1 MKKNLRLTI
10 LFLLGLTAVKAQV
23 SANEG
28 RALDFIKSQSNK
40 VGSRTNDHFKL
51 KFVSKGAAG
60 EILRFQQ
67 TINDVPVYETEFLVN
82 FDNDNEIVFSTNNL
96 DYTVEN
102 IATLPQ
108 INSEQAKLIAIKE
121 LNPTGEI
128 TFQKSE
134 LLVYNKDKG
143 TRLVYRTST
152 LIDDKPGDWE
162 VFIDA
167 ITSEVIS
174 VKNVA
179 MYHHLS
185 ADEKISK
192 RNKKKEQ
199 KNNQA
204 PFFKAP
210 LAFVSGTALVFDPDP
225 LSSAHVAYG
234 GNYIDNADATNAQLD
249 AARIAV
255 TLPEIDLTAGV
266 YRLKSSYVDIAD
278 FEKPKKGLFTQATSV
293 FNYNRFDDNF
303 EAVNAFYYLDKSM
316 RYINSTLGVYCR
328 PSQNGGVFQFDP
340 SGLSGIDNS
349 HYIPAS
355 ENIAFGEGCVDDA
368 EDADVVLHEFG
379 HAIHDW
385 LTGGNS
391 SQVNGLGEGSGD
403 YWAQSYSRSLN
414 QWATTEPAY
423 NYVFSWDGNNDCWS
437 GRTTNYGPTYTATP
451 TTTEIH
457 DYGQVWATVLM
468 KIYNQIGRQKTD
480 KAFLEGLKLTGST
493 TNQPQAATAVRQA
506 AINMNYSCADI
517 KTMTTLFNET
527 GYKLPAVTFTLNVP
541 ANLTA
546 SVAAGNVYVL
556 PNYASQCNAI
566 SANCDSVISQS
577 PVSGT
582 SLSPGVHTI
591 TMLANSPTGKSVN
604 ALVSKTFT
612 LTVQS
617 VLGVNE
623 VLKNNLK
630 VYPNPSATNITI
642 KGDFIA
648 NQNIAIFNVLGQ
660 KVMENTLKSDESV
673 LDISKL
679 ALGVYT
685 IKFKETKAT
694 IKFVR
699 N

>member
-1 MKKNLRLTI
+1 M
-10 LFLLGLTAVKAQV
+10 
-23 SANEG
+23 
-28 RALDFIKSQSNK
+28 
-40 VGSRTNDHFKL
+40 
-51 KFVSKGAAG
+51 
-60 EILRFQQ
+60 
-67 TINDVPVYETEFLVN
+67 
-82 FDNDNEIVFSTNNL
+82 
-96 DYTVEN
+96 
-102 IATLPQ
+102 
-108 INSEQAKLIAIKE
+108 
-121 LNPTGEI
+121 
-128 TFQKSE
+128 
-134 LLVYNKDKG
+134 
-143 TRLVYRTST
+143 
-152 LIDDKPGDWE
+152 
-162 VFIDA
+162 
-167 ITSEVIS
+167 
-174 VKNVA
+174 
-179 MYHHLS
+179 
-185 ADEKISK
+185 
-192 RNKKKEQ
+192 
-199 KNNQA
+199 
-204 PFFKAP
+204 
-210 LAFVSGTALVFDPDP
+210 
-225 LSSAHVAYG
+225 
-234 GNYIDNADATNAQLD
+234 
-249 AARIAV
+249 
-255 TLPEIDLTAGV
+255 
-266 YRLKSSYVDIAD
+266 
-278 FEKPKKGLFTQATSV
+278 
-293 FNYNRFDDNF
+293 FN
-303 EAVNAFYYLDKSM
+303 
-316 RYINSTLGVYCR
+316 
-328 PSQNGGVFQFDP
+328 
-340 SGLSGIDNS
+340 
-349 HYIPAS
+349 
-355 ENIAFGEGCVDDA
+355 
-368 EDADVVLHEFG
+368 
-379 HAIHDW
+379 
-385 LTGGNS
+385 
-391 SQVNGLGEGSGD
+391 
-403 YWAQSYSRSLN
+403 
-414 QWATTEPAY
+414 
-423 NYVFSWDGNNDCWS
+423 WDGNNECWS

-517 KTMTTLFNET
+517 KTMTTLFNAT

-577 PVSGT
+577 PVPGT
-582 SLSPGVHTI
+582 NLSPGVHTI

-660 KVMENTLKSDESV
+660 KVMENTLKSDENV